1 MEFYVKKHHAFYLIS
16 SLSLCFSAQASEA
29 KNQHVELGVRPLF
42 LVNSMEESPLKE
54 KLTQC
59 IGQKMQPSDF
69 SIGHRGAPLLFP
81 EHTKESY
88 LAAIQMGAGVL
99 ECDVAFTKD
108 KALVCRHSQS
118 DLHTTTDIL
127 NHPELAKKCSIPF
140 TPADPTTGKKAEVE
154 CRTSDITLAE
164 FKRLKGKMDG
174 FNPDATTPQ
183 EYMKGTPS
191 WRTDLYA
198 SQGTLMTHAESIALF
213 NAHGVKMTPE
223 LKTPVVEMPFDGFSQ
238 ADYAK
243 KLISE
248 YKEAGISPENVYPQ
262 SFNLTDVTYWI
273 ENEPDFGQQAV
284 FLDER
289 MDKPTWSLASD
300 EMQNL
305 KKAGVNYIAPPL
317 FALVTLD
324 EQKRIVPSAYAKAA
338 KDAGLKIIA
347 WSLERSGSLENGGG
361 WYYQSIKEKIK
372 NEGDTFVLLDVLA
385 KQVGVEAVFSD
396 WPATTTFY
404 ANCLLK

>member
-1 MEFYVKKHHAFYLIS
+1 MKKYHAFYLIS
-16 SLSLCFSAQASEA
+16 SFSFCFSAQASEISTQY
-29 KNQHVELGVRPLF
+29 NVDLGVRPFF
-42 LVNSMEESPLKE
+42 LVNNMEESPLKE
-54 KLTQC
+54 KLKKC

-69 SIGHRGAPLLFP
+69 SIGHRGAPLFLP

-88 LAAIQMGAGVL
+88 LAAIQMGAGAL

-127 NHPELAKKCSIPF
+127 NHPELAKKCSLPF
-140 TPADPTTGKKAEVE
+140 TPADPKTGKKAQVE

-183 EYMKGTPS
+183 EYLLGTPD

-198 SQGTLMTHAESIALF
+198 SKGTLMTHAESIALF
-213 NAHGVKMTPE
+213 KSHGVKMTPE
-223 LKTPVVEMPFDGFSQ
+223 LKTPVVKMPFDGFSQ

-243 KLISE
+243 KLIAE
-248 YKEAGISPENVYPQ
+248 YKAAGISPKDVFAQ
-262 SFNLTDVTYWI
+262 SFNLADVTYWI

-289 MDKPTWSLASD
+289 MDKPTWALAPN
-300 EMQNL
+300 EMQRL

-324 EQKRIVPSAYAKAA
+324 EQKRILPSAYAKAA
-338 KDAGLKIIA
+338 KTAGLKIIA

-372 NEGDTFVLLDVLA
+372 NEGDTFVLLDALA
-385 KQVGVEAVFSD
+385 QQVGVEAVFSD

>member
-1 MEFYVKKHHAFYLIS
+1 
-16 SLSLCFSAQASEA
+16 
-29 KNQHVELGVRPLF
+29 
-42 LVNSMEESPLKE
+42 
-54 KLTQC
+54 
-59 IGQKMQPSDF
+59 
-69 SIGHRGAPLLFP
+69 
-81 EHTKESY
+81 
-88 LAAIQMGAGVL
+88 
-99 ECDVAFTKD
+99 
-108 KALVCRHSQS
+108 
-118 DLHTTTDIL
+118 
-127 NHPELAKKCSIPF
+127 
-140 TPADPTTGKKAEVE
+140 
-154 CRTSDITLAE
+154 
-164 FKRLKGKMDG
+164 
-174 FNPDATTPQ
+174 
-183 EYMKGTPS
+183 
-191 WRTDLYA
+191 
-198 SQGTLMTHAESIALF
+198 
-213 NAHGVKMTPE
+213 
-223 LKTPVVEMPFDGFSQ
+223 
-238 ADYAK
+238 
-243 KLISE
+243 
-248 YKEAGISPENVYPQ
+248 
-262 SFNLTDVTYWI
+262 
-273 ENEPDFGQQAV
+273 
-284 FLDER
+284 